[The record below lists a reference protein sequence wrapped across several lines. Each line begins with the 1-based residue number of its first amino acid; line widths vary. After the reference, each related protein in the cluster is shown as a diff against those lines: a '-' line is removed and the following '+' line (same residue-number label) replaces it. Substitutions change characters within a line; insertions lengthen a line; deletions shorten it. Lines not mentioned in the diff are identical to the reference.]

1 MRKRRVWAGLLGLGA
16 AVVEDVYCGDQGE
29 VVVVARPRSRE
40 RDLCGV
46 CRRRCPGFDLGEGRR
61 RWRALDLGS
70 RLAYVEGEAPRVR
83 GPEHGVVVCAVPWA
97 RHPSRFTRAFED
109 QVAWLAVHCSKT
121 ATAELMRIA
130 WRTVGSIIERVVAD
144 TGREI
149 DLLAGLQRIGID
161 EISHRR
167 GQRYITVVIDH
178 DTGRLVWAAR
188 GRDKATVRS
197 FFDAL
202 GPERCEQVR
211 LVSADMA
218 PWIAGPVSERCPNAV
233 LCIDAFHVV
242 KAATDALDEVRR
254 DVWNQARR
262 QGQDQLARRL
272 KGARYAL
279 WKNPENLTGRQTVK
293 LAEIQATNKRLF
305 RAYLLKEQL
314 RQIYRLDPEPALA
327 LLDRWIA
334 WARRCR
340 LPSFVKLAKTITAQ
354 RSGITAAI
362 ENNLSNARVE
372 KANTQIRLIAR
383 RGFGFHSAEALIAL
397 AKLTLSGL
405 CPPLPGRVT

>member
-1 MRKRRVWAGLLGLGA
+1 MRKTRVWARLLGLGA

-29 VVVVARPRSRE
+29 VVVAARPRSSG
-40 RDLCGV
+40 RDRCGV
-46 CRRRCPGFDLGEGRR
+46 CGQRCPGFDLGEGRR
-61 RWRALDLGS
+61 RWRALDLGAT
-70 RLAYVEGEAPRVR
+70 LAFVEAEAPRVR
-83 GPEHGVVVCAVPWA
+83 CAEHGVVVCAVPWA
-97 RHPSRFTRAFED
+97 RHQSRFTRSFED
-109 QVAWLAVHCSKT
+109 QVAWLAVRCSKS
-121 ATAELMRIA
+121 AVAELMRVA
-130 WRTVGSIIERVVAD
+130 WRTVGRIIERVVAD
-144 TGREI
+144 TGRRV

-188 GRDKATVRS
+188 GRDRKTVLA
-197 FFDAL
+197 FLDQL
-202 GPERCEQVR
+202 GQERAQSIR

-218 PWIAGPVSERCPNAV
+218 SWISGPVAERCPNAV

-242 KAATDALDEVRR
+242 QGATDALDQVRR
-254 DVWNQARR
+254 EVWNEARKA
-262 QGQDQLARRL
+262 GQDQLAHRL

-279 WKNPENLTGRQTVK
+279 WKNPENLTGRQRGK
-293 LAEIQATNKRLF
+293 LSEIQRTNRRLY

-314 RQIYRLDPEPALA
+314 RQIYRLPAEAAIA
-327 LLDRWIA
+327 LLDRWIS

-354 RSGITAAI
+354 RPGIIAAI
-362 ENNLSNARVE
+362 EHNLSNARVE
-372 KANTQIRLIAR
+372 AANTTIRLIAR
-383 RGFGFHSAEALIAL
+383 RAFGFHTATALIAL